1 MIDSSRASTSI
12 KLLLSLV
19 VFGCSLY
26 YFGALEASTLIQH
39 EDEKGIFVGNF
50 LENEANGD
58 FDGESITSLCSAKN
72 WTKGLVF
79 NCDAPSGGIGVVRNV
94 HLNCIRFA
102 MEAGAELII
111 PEIVRRDDKNIAK
124 VVPDPKG
131 AQRGEPP
138 DYFYD
143 RGHLNWALSTFCPQ
157 MKVYWSIDELFD
169 TPVAR
174 SIPFRLDDL
183 GLDRVDQTVIA
194 QPENW
199 ASEFNKYLDFK
210 SNPKTRLYPFMVNV
224 AQTRYVWPTSYD
236 SPAFVRSLGRILRF
250 RKDVRELAASV
261 FFSLRKRLDESRGG
275 QGVEGNSDTN
285 STLGFVGVHLHEQE
299 DLWDSN
305 IPSYEEQA
313 EHYLHYMVESRN
325 PFAYLAPGIT
335 AEHVT
340 SFTERSREVNITVV
354 TKRDLLDPDE
364 IGYLSNLS
372 WDQQSLVDYE
382 LLLRADRMVGSSG
395 SSFPWSIALRR
406 GTAGGTMGSQAG
418 SSEDSQIRWQDARSA
433 IMGKADDYNKNMEKT
448 TWP

>member
-1 MIDSSRASTSI
+1 MRMKKASLWAIFSRTRQMAILTASR
-12 KLLLSLV
+12 LLLCVRQRIGLRGW
-19 VFGCSLY
+19 F
-26 YFGALEASTLIQH
+26 ST
-39 EDEKGIFVGNF
+39 VMP
-50 LENEANGD
+50 
-58 FDGESITSLCSAKN
+58 
-72 WTKGLVF
+72 
-79 NCDAPSGGIGVVRNV
+79 PSGGIGVVRNV

-143 RGHLNWALSTFCPQ
+143 RDHLNWALSTFCPQ

-169 TPVAR
+169 APVAR

-250 RKDVRELAASV
+250 RRDVRELGASI

-285 STLGFVGVHLHEQE
+285 STLGFVGVHLYEQE
-299 DLWDSN
+299 DFWDK
-305 IPSYEEQA
+305 
-313 EHYLHYMVESRN
+313 
-325 PFAYLAPGIT
+325 
-335 AEHVT
+335 HVT
-340 SFTERSREVNITVV
+340 SFTERGREVNITVV

-406 GTAGGTMGSQAG
+406 GTAGGTAGSQAG

-433 IMGKADDYNKNMEKT
+433 IMGRADDYNKNMEKA